1 MREASD
7 VSNWYCWF
15 VFLNASRLIMVNEM
29 MNLEAFAW
37 PIACSV
43 SVVIAML
50 IFRKP
55 LGRFLDR
62 AKKIGTTGI
71 EAATGAQDTA
81 RSEVGPSAAA
91 DEFTRLFD
99 NQLLVKREDWIR
111 TELVRT
117 VGTDQT
123 QKEKFLLRIIA
134 AQAIVQQ
141 FESTYR
147 TIWGSQLNAL
157 EITNATPSGVQ
168 LGVFETLYN
177 QAAARDKAQY
187 ANYSFKQWL
196 AYMESQLLVIRKDDK
211 IYINLDGRE
220 FLKYII
226 HQGYTMYKYW

>member
-1 MREASD
+1 MS
-7 VSNWYCWF
+7 
-15 VFLNASRLIMVNEM
+15 
-29 MNLEAFAW
+29 AFC
-37 PIACSV
+37 P
-43 SVVIAML
+43 
-50 IFRKP
+50 
-55 LGRFLDR
+55 R
-62 AKKIGTTGI
+62 ADTSFTTGRCVNVQPRCHLHAEPI
-71 EAATGAQDTA
+71 Q
-81 RSEVGPSAAA
+81 
-91 DEFTRLFD
+91 
-99 NQLLVKREDWIR
+99 
-111 TELVRT
+111 
-117 VGTDQT
+117 DQT

-147 TIWGSQLNAL
+147 AIWGSQLNAL
-157 EITNATPSGVQ
+157 EITNATPGGVQ